1 MPLLSWP
8 SFDPLPVWIAATALA
23 TLFAHAAWAKWADL
37 ALFEQQLSV
46 YGLPSHL
53 PTALARL
60 LPLLELLTALLLMA
74 GPWRLLGAG
83 LAAGLLLLYAGAMG
97 YHRWRGHVL
106 DCGCGG
112 EPLPVSW
119 ALVLRNLGLAA
130 LALFAACGLG
140 PRPMGGPDVAVV
152 AAATALAALLYA
164 AMNQLLRHRAG
175 THGVRSLFGSS
186 SS

>member
-1 MPLLSWP
+1 MPFSPP

-23 TLFAHAAWAKWADL
+23 VLFAHAALVKWADL

-46 YGLPSHL
+46 YGVPAGTLP
-53 PTALARL
+53 ALARL
-60 LPLLELLTALLLMA
+60 LPPLELSTALLLMA
-74 GPWRLLGAG
+74 GPWRPLGAG

-97 YHRWRGHVL
+97 YHRWRGQEL

-130 LALFAACGLG
+130 LALFAASGLNA
-140 PRPMGGPDVAVV
+140 RPMAGVDMAVV
-152 AAATALAALLYA
+152 IAATALAALLYA

-175 THGVRSLFGSS
+175 RRGLRSLFGSS

>member
-1 MPLLSWP
+1 MLFPLP
-8 SFDPLPVWIAATALA
+8 SFDPLPVWIAAAALA
-23 TLFAHAAWAKWADL
+23 ALFAHAALAKWADL

-46 YGLPSHL
+46 YGVPASTA
-53 PTALARL
+53 PALARL
-60 LPLLELLTALLLMA
+60 LPPLELSTALLLMA
-74 GPWRLLGAG
+74 GPWRPLGAG
-83 LAAGLLLLYAGAMG
+83 LAAALLLLYAGAMG
-97 YHRWRGHVL
+97 YHRWRGQVL

-130 LALFAACGLG
+130 LAGLAASGLG
-140 PRPMGGPDVAVV
+140 ARPMAGVDMAVV
-152 AAATALAALLYA
+152 VAATALAALLYA

-175 THGVRSLFGSS
+175 GRGLRSLFGSS

>member
-1 MPLLSWP
+1 MPFPPP
-8 SFDPLPVWIAATALA
+8 SFDPLPVWIAAAALA
-23 TLFAHAAWAKWADL
+23 ALFAHAALAKWADL

-46 YGLPSHL
+46 YGVPASGLP
-53 PTALARL
+53 ALTRL
-60 LPLLELLTALLLMA
+60 LPPLELLTALLLMA
-74 GPWRLLGAG
+74 GPWRPLGAG
-83 LAAGLLLLYAGAMG
+83 LAAGLLLLYAGSMG

-130 LALFAACGLG
+130 LALFAASGLSV
-140 PRPMGGPDVAVV
+140 RPMGGVDMAVV

-164 AMNQLLRHRAG
+164 AMNQLLRHRAVR
-175 THGVRSLFGSS
+175 HGLRSLFGSS